1 MSNEII
7 NQNPTVER
15 AKELEQQ
22 VKEGLLQL
30 QTGQDKAMQACH
42 KMRDTKAYKTLGF
55 TSYYAWGESTLN
67 LQKSRLNE
75 LALAG
80 EVQKELL
87 TGIAVNVQTLDTVES
102 FDHAKLS
109 DSISPAMDDIE
120 IDFEESEANT
130 ESVTATPIKYAFTST
145 ELAEMNT
152 PQLVALAKAPKG
164 ERLAVLDTAAI
175 EAKSEDTPITTHII
189 KAAVKASAEPIEYIE
204 PSAEEKAAAIKKN
217 HRSAMGKV
225 SKLGETLKELDTTA
239 VNSEEVVSW
248 QSYLD
253 EIKESISML
262 EKQLGYS
269 NDEKSR
275 L

>member
-7 NQNPTVER
+7 NQQPTVER

-30 QTGQDKAMQACH
+30 QAGQDKAMQACH
-42 KMRDTKAYKTLGF
+42 KMRDTKAYKALGF

-80 EVQKELL
+80 EVQRELL
-87 TGIAVNVQTLDTVES
+87 TGIAVNEQSLDTDES
-102 FDHAKLS
+102 FDNAEPLES
-109 DSISPAMDDIE
+109 MNATRDDVE
-120 IDFEESEANT
+120 IDFEEPETNT
-130 ESVTATPIKYAFTST
+130 ESLTATPVKYAFTSA

-175 EAKSEDTPITTHII
+175 EAKAEDTPITTHII

-204 PSAEEKAAAIKKN
+204 PSAEEKAATIKKD
-217 HRSAMGKV
+217 HKSAMKKV
-225 SKLGETLKELDTTA
+225 SKLNETLKDLDTTD
-239 VNSEEVVSW
+239 VNSEEIANW

-253 EIKESISML
+253 EIKESISVL
-262 EKQLGYS
+262 EKQLGY
-269 NDEKSR
+269 
-275 L
+275 

>member
-30 QTGQDKAMQACH
+30 QEGQDKAMQACH
-42 KMRDTKAYKTLGF
+42 KMRDTKAYKALGF
-55 TSYYAWGESTLN
+55 TSYYAWGESALN

-87 TGIAVNVQTLDTVES
+87 TGIAVNVQTLDTDES
-102 FDHAKLS
+102 FDHTKQS
-109 DSISPAMDDIE
+109 DSISVAMDDAE

-130 ESVTATPIKYAFTST
+130 SVTATPAKYAVTST
-145 ELAEMNT
+145 ELADMNT

-204 PSAEEKAAAIKKN
+204 PSAEEKAASIKKD

-225 SKLGETLKELDTTA
+225 SKLGETLKELDTTD

-253 EIKESISML
+253 EIKQSISML
-262 EKQLGYS
+262 EKQLGY
-269 NDEKSR
+269 
-275 L
+275 

>member
-30 QTGQDKAMQACH
+30 QAGQDKAMQACH
-42 KMRDTKAYKTLGF
+42 KMRDTKAYKALGF

-87 TGIAVNVQTLDTVES
+87 TGIAVNVQTLETDES

-109 DSISPAMDDIE
+109 DSISPAMDAAE

-130 ESVTATPIKYAFTST
+130 ESVTATPVKYAFTSS

-175 EAKSEDTPITTHII
+175 EAKAEDTSITTHII

-204 PSAEEKAAAIKKN
+204 PSDKEKAAAIKKD

-225 SKLGETLKELDTTA
+225 SQLGETLKELDTTD

-253 EIKESISML
+253 EIKQSISVL
-262 EKQLGYS
+262 EKQLGY
-269 NDEKSR
+269 
-275 L
+275 

>member
-30 QTGQDKAMQACH
+30 QAGQDKAMQACH
-42 KMRDTKAYKTLGF
+42 KMRDTKAYKALGF
-55 TSYYAWGESTLN
+55 TSYYAWGESALN

-87 TGIAVNVQTLDTVES
+87 TGIAVNVQSLDTAES
-102 FDHAKLS
+102 FDHNKQS
-109 DSISPAMDDIE
+109 DSISVAMDDAE
-120 IDFEESEANT
+120 INFEESEANT
-130 ESVTATPIKYAFTST
+130 SVTATPVKYAVTST

-175 EAKSEDTPITTHII
+175 EAKAEDTPITTHII
-189 KAAVKASAEPIEYIE
+189 KAAVKASAEPVEYIE
-204 PSAEEKAAAIKKN
+204 PSDEEKAATIKKD

-225 SKLGETLKELDTTA
+225 SKLGETLKELDTTD

-253 EIKESISML
+253 EIKQSISML
-262 EKQLGYS
+262 EKQLGY
-269 NDEKSR
+269 
-275 L
+275 

>member
-7 NQNPTVER
+7 NQKPTVER

-30 QTGQDKAMQACH
+30 QAGQDKAMQACH
-42 KMRDTKAYKTLGF
+42 KMRDTKAYKALGF
-55 TSYYAWGESTLN
+55 SSYYAWGESTLN

-80 EVQKELL
+80 EVQQELL
-87 TGIAVNVQTLDTVES
+87 TGIAVNEPVIDTAES
-102 FDHAKLS
+102 FDNTKLS
-109 DSISPAMDDIE
+109 DSISVAMDDEE
-120 IDFEESEANT
+120 IDFEGEKVNT
-130 ESVTATPIKYAFTST
+130 ESIAASPVKYAFTSA

-175 EAKSEDTPITTHII
+175 EAKAEDTPITTHII

-204 PSAEEKAAAIKKN
+204 PSAEEKAATIKKD
-217 HRSAMGKV
+217 HKSAMEKV
-225 SKLGETLKELDTTA
+225 SKLGETLKDLDTTD
-239 VNSEEVVSW
+239 VNSEEIANW
-248 QSYLD
+248 QFYLD
-253 EIKESISML
+253 EIKESIAAL
-262 EKQLGYS
+262 EKQLGY
-269 NDEKSR
+269 
-275 L
+275 

>member
-7 NQNPTVER
+7 NQQPTAER

-30 QTGQDKAMQACH
+30 QAGQDKAMQACH
-42 KMRDTKAYKTLGF
+42 KMRDTKAYKALGF

-80 EVQKELL
+80 EVQRELL
-87 TGIAVNVQTLDTVES
+87 TGITVNKPVIDTAES

-109 DSISPAMDDIE
+109 DSISIAIDDEE
-120 IDFEESEANT
+120 IDFESQKVNT
-130 ESVTATPIKYAFTST
+130 ESISASPVKYAFTSA

-164 ERLAVLDTAAI
+164 ERLAILDTAAI
-175 EAKSEDTPITTHII
+175 EAKAEDTPITTHII
-189 KAAVKASAEPIEYIE
+189 KAAVKASAEPIQYIE
-204 PSAEEKAAAIKKN
+204 PSAEEKAATIKKD
-217 HRSAMGKV
+217 HKSAMEKV
-225 SKLGETLKELDTTA
+225 SKLSETLKDLDTTN
-239 VNSEEVVSW
+239 VNSEEIANW

-253 EIKESISML
+253 EIKESISVL
-262 EKQLGYS
+262 EKQLGY
-269 NDEKSR
+269 
-275 L
+275 

>member
-1 MSNEII
+1 MNS
-7 NQNPTVER
+7 P
-15 AKELEQQ
+15 
-22 VKEGLLQL
+22 
-30 QTGQDKAMQACH
+30 
-42 KMRDTKAYKTLGF
+42 GF

-67 LQKSRLNE
+67 LQKLRLNE

-87 TGIAVNVQTLDTVES
+87 TGIAINVQTLDTVES
-102 FDHAKLS
+102 FDHTKLA
-109 DSISPAMDDIE
+109 DSISPAMDDEE
-120 IDFEESEANT
+120 IDFEGVEDNT
-130 ESVTATPIKYAFTST
+130 DSLTAIPVKYAFTST

-164 ERLAVLDTAAI
+164 ERLAVLDSAAI

-189 KAAVKASAEPIEYIE
+189 KAAVKASAEPVEYIE
-204 PSAEEKAAAIKKN
+204 PSDEEKAATIKKD